1 MVEELEGPSGLQ
13 QVTPWRD
20 TSLATMTQKSTAC
33 VDLLSHV
40 VVCFVLGLLCGGI
53 ASACY
58 VLLLFLYDI
67 VVLLLLFKKKIQGMV
82 STIFPTIDALFI

>member
-58 VLLLFLYDI
+58 VLLLFFLYDI
-67 VVLLLLFKKKIQGMV
+67 VVLLLLFKKRYKEWFLQF
-82 STIFPTIDALFI
+82 FPQ